1 MYDYLINHTNTNM
14 SYKLSDKTKETIS
27 RRVGIPCEQL
37 SEMSDEKIESYIE
50 QKTGKK
56 ITWPKGAKVDG
67 VPIITKEKLEE
78 KIKNLYVNKNQ
89 KGWDR

>member
-37 SEMSDEKIESYIE
+37 SEMSDEEIKSYIE

-56 ITWPKGAKVDG
+56 ITWPKGAKVDDLG
-67 VPIITKEKLEE
+67 IRTMEDVEKNIGE
-78 KIKNLYVNKNQ
+78 LYGSKNQ